1 MRSFRIQDILDN
13 DFPTPLNA
21 LEQLTCRLVIF
32 DSQVDA
38 RFIPTDH
45 ARKHINPCS
54 RKAFGRS
61 GREFSAILG
70 QNSQIKKKRKNRTA
84 FTTYQLNELEKRF
97 NYQKYLTPSD
107 RDVIAEQLG
116 LTSTQVNWINIVCL
130 VLLLQTRHFKR
141 LHQLLCCLGMNS
153 GTQIML

>member
-1 MRSFRIQDILDN
+1 MLWNNSPAGQYFV
-13 DFPTPLNA
+13 F
-21 LEQLTCRLVIF
+21 
-32 DSQVDA
+32 SSG
-38 RFIPTDH
+38 
-45 ARKHINPCS
+45 INLSVPNFYFS
-54 RKAFGRS
+54 KAFGRS

-116 LTSTQVNWINIVCL
+116 LTSTQVNSMKTLI
-130 VLLLQTRHFKR
+130 R
-141 LHQLLCCLGMNS
+141 
-153 GTQIML
+153 